1 MKRAFLLIL
10 ILYCS
15 SVLAQAPANLGQ
27 AKSVA
32 NQSNKPILLEF
43 FQPDCEFCQLAA
55 QDFANNDTIK
65 TLLKSVV
72 YYPMDVNLAEGESLS
87 TSYYV
92 ENTFPVFA
100 LCDSAGEIISHWT
113 GYINVSLF
121 ERSLKEALSNPITI
135 KSRYEMLGSS
145 PTLDN
150 IITLAKYNNEIGE
163 NVKAAELY
171 RRAEGFQKGSDYLFK
186 IFENMADATWKG
198 KSSFKQFLQS
208 ADDVLAAKSGNIT
221 NVTGVGIIVTRVA
234 RKVGRTDEI
243 DKYLQP
249 GIDITGNK
257 EDKRSKDLHTT
268 LIADQALYVK
278 KDTAGAISIK
288 KESLGSD
295 WENIPQKFYSFAK
308 WCLERNIDLDE
319 AENFASKA
327 IEGSTEGKFRASI
340 LVTLADIYKARGKN
354 TEAINTMEL
363 AILQDPQNSYYKTKL
378 TEIQTKQ
385 GVK

>member
-1 MKRAFLLIL
+1 
-10 ILYCS
+10 
-15 SVLAQAPANLGQ
+15 
-27 AKSVA
+27 
-32 NQSNKPILLEF
+32 
-43 FQPDCEFCQLAA
+43 
-55 QDFANNDTIK
+55 
-65 TLLKSVV
+65 
-72 YYPMDVNLAEGESLS
+72 
-87 TSYYV
+87 
-92 ENTFPVFA
+92 
-100 LCDSAGEIISHWT
+100 
-113 GYINVSLF
+113 
-121 ERSLKEALSNPITI
+121 
-135 KSRYEMLGSS
+135 MLGSS
-145 PTLDN
+145 PTPDN